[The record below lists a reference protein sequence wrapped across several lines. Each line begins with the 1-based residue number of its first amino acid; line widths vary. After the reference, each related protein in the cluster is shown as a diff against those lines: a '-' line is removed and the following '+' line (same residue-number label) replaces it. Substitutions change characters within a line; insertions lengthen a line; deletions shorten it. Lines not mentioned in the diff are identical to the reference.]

1 MSGAEATDAE
11 LIHRSLEDPEAF
23 REVFERHY
31 ESVRRF
37 AQRVVGREAGEE
49 IAAQTFLIAFQ
60 RRATYDLRYRSAR
73 SWLFGI
79 AYNVARHHLRA
90 ERSQH
95 DLLARIPRER
105 EETDPIE
112 TETLDAA
119 RLAPIL
125 RTALTGLRQEQR
137 SPFVLVALGELTYQE
152 TADILAIPVGS
163 VRSRIHRARA
173 TLRELLADM
182 RETLDVGDGAIAQS
196 PDDPTTPT
204 TEDPDPH
211 G

>member
-1 MSGAEATDAE
+1 VSGADATDAE
-11 LIHRSLEDPEAF
+11 LIRHSLEDPEEF

-37 AQRVVGREAGEE
+37 AQRVVGRDVGEE

-60 RRATYDLRYRSAR
+60 RRVTYDVGYPSAR

-79 AYNVARHHLRA
+79 AYNVLRHHLRA

-95 DLLARIPRER
+95 DLLARVPSER
-105 EETDPIE
+105 EATDPIE
-112 TETLDAA
+112 TEALDAA

-125 RTALTGLRQEQR
+125 RDALSKLREEQR
-137 SPFVLVALGELTYQE
+137 SPFVLVALGELTYRE
-152 TADILAIPVGS
+152 TADVLAIPVGS

-173 TLRELLADM
+173 TLRELLSDV
-182 RETLDVGDGAIAQS
+182 RETLDGGDGAIAQS
-196 PDDPTTPT
+196 PDDPTT
-204 TEDPDPH
+204 EDPESH

>member
-11 LIHRSLEDPEAF
+11 LIRRSLEDPEEF
-23 REVFERHY
+23 REIFERHY

-37 AQRVVGREAGEE
+37 AQRVVGRDVGEE

-60 RRATYDLRYRSAR
+60 RRATYDVGYRSAR

-79 AYNVARHHLRA
+79 AYNVLRHHLRG

-95 DLLARIPRER
+95 DLLARVPSER
-105 EETDPIE
+105 EATDPIE
-112 TETLDAA
+112 TEALDAA

-125 RTALTGLRQEQR
+125 RDALSKLREEQR
-137 SPFVLVALGELTYQE
+137 SPFVLVALGELTYRE
-152 TADILAIPVGS
+152 TADFLAIPVGS

-173 TLRELLADM
+173 ALRELLTDV
-182 RETLDVGDGAIAQS
+182 RETPDGGDAEIAQS
-196 PDDPTTPT
+196 TDGTT
-204 TEDPDPH
+204 TEDPEPH

>member
-1 MSGAEATDAE
+1 VSGAEATDAE
-11 LIHRSLEDPEAF
+11 LIHRSLEDPEEF

-31 ESVRRF
+31 GSVRRF

-49 IAAQTFLIAFQ
+49 VAAQTFLIAFQ
-60 RRATYDLRYRSAR
+60 RRGSYDVGYRSAR

-90 ERSQH
+90 ERSQQ

-105 EETDPIE
+105 EGTDPIE

-125 RTALTGLRQEQR
+125 RTALTELRQEQR
-137 SPFVLVALGELTYQE
+137 SPFVLVALGELTYRE

-173 TLRELLADM
+173 TLRELLTDV
-182 RETLDVGDGAIAQS
+182 RETLDGGDAPIAQS
-196 PDDPTTPT
+196 PDDPTT
-204 TEDPDPH
+204 EDPEPH

>member
-11 LIHRSLEDPEAF
+11 LIHRSLEDPEEF

-31 ESVRRF
+31 DAVRRF
-37 AQRVVGREAGEE
+37 AQRIVGREIGEE
-49 IAAQTFLIAFQ
+49 IAAQTFLIAFE
-60 RRATYDLRYRSAR
+60 RRANYDLGYRSAR

-95 DLLARIPRER
+95 DLLARVPPLREA
-105 EETDPIE
+105 TDPIE

-119 RLAPIL
+119 RLAPLL
-125 RTALTGLRQEQR
+125 RKALSELRQEQR

-152 TADILAIPVGS
+152 TADVLAIPVGS

-173 TLRELLADM
+173 TLRELLTDV
-182 RETLDVGDGAIAQS
+182 RETLDGGDEEIAS
-196 PDDPTTPT
+196 GTDDPT
-204 TEDPDPH
+204 TEDPEPH

>member
-1 MSGAEATDAE
+1 VSGAEATDAE
-11 LIHRSLEDPEAF
+11 LIRHSLEDPEEF

-37 AQRVVGREAGEE
+37 AQRVVGRDAGEE
-49 IAAQTFLIAFQ
+49 IAAKTFLIAFQ
-60 RRATYDLRYRSAR
+60 RRAAYDFGYRSAR

-90 ERSQH
+90 ERSQY
-95 DLLARIPRER
+95 DLLARLPKER
-105 EETDPIE
+105 EATDPIE

-125 RTALTGLRQEQR
+125 RDALSKLREEQR
-137 SPFVLVALGELTYQE
+137 SPFVLVALGELTYRE
-152 TADILAIPVGS
+152 TADVLAIPVGS

-173 TLRELLADM
+173 TLRELLTDV
-182 RETLDVGDGAIAQS
+182 RETLDGGDEAIGQRT
-196 PDDPTTPT
+196 DDTT
-204 TEDPDPH
+204 TEDPEPH

>member
-1 MSGAEATDAE
+1 VSGAEATDAE
-11 LIHRSLEDPEAF
+11 LIHRSLEDPEEF

-31 ESVRRF
+31 GSVRRF

-49 IAAQTFLIAFQ
+49 VAAQTFLIAFQ
-60 RRATYDLRYRSAR
+60 RRASYDVGYRSAR

-90 ERSQH
+90 ERSQQ

-105 EETDPIE
+105 EGTDPIE

-125 RTALTGLRQEQR
+125 RTALTELRQEQR
-137 SPFVLVALGELTYQE
+137 SPFVLVALGELTYRE
-152 TADILAIPVGS
+152 TADIRPS
-163 VRSRIHRARA
+163 RSGAFVLETIHRARA
-173 TLRELLADM
+173 TLRELLTDV
-182 RETLDVGDGAIAQS
+182 RETLDGGDAPIAQG
-196 PDDPTTPT
+196 PDDHHRGP
-204 TEDPDPH
+204 
-211 G
+211 

>member
-11 LIHRSLEDPEAF
+11 LIHRSLEDPEEF

-31 ESVRRF
+31 DAVRRF
-37 AQRVVGREAGEE
+37 AQRIVGREIGEE
-49 IAAQTFLIAFQ
+49 IAAQTFLIAFE
-60 RRATYDLRYRSAR
+60 RRANYDLEYRSAR

-95 DLLARIPRER
+95 DLLARVPPLREA
-105 EETDPIE
+105 TDPIE

-119 RLAPIL
+119 RLAPLL
-125 RTALTGLRQEQR
+125 RKALSELRQEQR

-152 TADILAIPVGS
+152 TADVLAIPVGS

-173 TLRELLADM
+173 TLRELLADVW
-182 RETLDVGDGAIAQS
+182 ETLDGGDEEIAS
-196 PDDPTTPT
+196 GTDDPT
-204 TEDPDPH
+204 TEDPEPH

>member
-1 MSGAEATDAE
+1 VSGAEPTDAE
-11 LIHRSLEDPEAF
+11 LIRRSLEDPEGF

-31 ESVRRF
+31 EAVRRF
-37 AQRVVGREAGEE
+37 AQRLVGREAGEE
-49 IAAQTFLIAFQ
+49 IAAQTFLVAFQ
-60 RRATYDLRYRSAR
+60 RRATYDAGYRSAR

-79 AYNVARHHLRA
+79 AFNVARHHVRS

-95 DLLARIPRER
+95 DLLARVPRER
-105 EETDPIE
+105 EATDPIE

-125 RTALTGLRQEQR
+125 RKALSVLQPEQR
-137 SPFVLVALGELTYQE
+137 IPFVLVALGELTYQE
-152 TADILAIPVGS
+152 TADVLAIPVGS

-173 TLRELLADM
+173 TLRELLADV
-182 RETLDVGDGAIAQS
+182 RETLDGGDEEIAHTTDDDTTTGAPES
-196 PDDPTTPT
+196 D
-204 TEDPDPH
+204 

>member
-1 MSGAEATDAE
+1 MSGADATDAE
-11 LIHRSLEDPEAF
+11 LIRHSLEDPEEF

-31 ESVRRF
+31 ASVRRF

-49 IAAQTFLIAFQ
+49 VAAQTFLIAFQ
-60 RRATYDLRYRSAR
+60 RRASYDVGYLSAR

-90 ERSQH
+90 ERSQQ

-105 EETDPIE
+105 EASDPIAIE
-112 TETLDAA
+112 ALDAA

-125 RTALTGLRQEQR
+125 RQALSELREEQR

-152 TADILAIPVGS
+152 TADVLAIPVGS

-173 TLRELLADM
+173 TLRELLTAV
-182 RETLDVGDGAIAQS
+182 RETPDGGDAAIAQS
-196 PDDPTTPT
+196 TDGIT
-204 TEDPDPH
+204 TEDPEPH

>member
-11 LIHRSLEDPEAF
+11 LIRHSLEDPEEF

-37 AQRVVGREAGEE
+37 AQRVVGRDAGEE

-60 RRATYDLRYRSAR
+60 RRPTYDFGYRSAR

-90 ERSQH
+90 ERSQY
-95 DLLARIPRER
+95 DLLGRLPKER
-105 EETDPIE
+105 EASDPIAIE
-112 TETLDAA
+112 ALDAA

-125 RTALTGLRQEQR
+125 RRALSELREEQR

-152 TADILAIPVGS
+152 TADVLAIPVGS

-173 TLRELLADM
+173 TLRELLTAV
-182 RETLDVGDGAIAQS
+182 RETPDGGDAAIAQS
-196 PDDPTTPT
+196 TDGITA
-204 TEDPDPH
+204 EDPEPH

>member
-1 MSGAEATDAE
+1 VSGADATDAE
-11 LIHRSLEDPEAF
+11 LIRHSLEDPEEF

-37 AQRVVGREAGEE
+37 AQRVVGRDAGEE

-60 RRATYDLRYRSAR
+60 RRFTYDFGYRSAR

-95 DLLARIPRER
+95 DLLARVPSER
-105 EETDPIE
+105 EATDPIE

-125 RTALTGLRQEQR
+125 RDALSKLREEQR
-137 SPFVLVALGELTYQE
+137 SPFVLVALGELTYRE
-152 TADILAIPVGS
+152 TADVLAIPVGS

-173 TLRELLADM
+173 TLRELLIDV
-182 RETLDVGDGAIAQS
+182 RETLDGGDEAIAQRT
-196 PDDPTTPT
+196 DDPA
-204 TEDPDPH
+204 TEDPEPH

>member
-1 MSGAEATDAE
+1 VSGADATDAE
-11 LIHRSLEDPEAF
+11 LIRHSLEDPEEF

-37 AQRVVGREAGEE
+37 AQRVVGRDAGEE

-60 RRATYDLRYRSAR
+60 RRATYDVGYRSAR

-79 AYNVARHHLRA
+79 AYNVLRHHLRA

-95 DLLARIPRER
+95 DLLARVPSER
-105 EETDPIE
+105 EATDPIE
-112 TETLDAA
+112 TEALDAA

-125 RTALTGLRQEQR
+125 RDALSKLREEQR
-137 SPFVLVALGELTYQE
+137 SPFVLVALGELTYRE
-152 TADILAIPVGS
+152 TADVLAIPVGS

-173 TLRELLADM
+173 TLRELLSDV
-182 RETLDVGDGAIAQS
+182 RETLDGGDAEIAQS
-196 PDDPTTPT
+196 MDDPA
-204 TEDPDPH
+204 TEDPEPH

>member
-11 LIHRSLEDPEAF
+11 LIRHSLEDPEEF

-37 AQRVVGREAGEE
+37 AQRVVGRDAGEE
-49 IAAQTFLIAFQ
+49 IAAQTFMIAFQ
-60 RRATYDLRYRSAR
+60 RRPTYDFGYPSAR

-95 DLLARIPRER
+95 DLLARVPSER
-105 EETDPIE
+105 EATDPIE

-125 RTALTGLRQEQR
+125 RDALSKLREEQR
-137 SPFVLVALGELTYQE
+137 SPFVLVALGELTYRE
-152 TADILAIPVGS
+152 TADVLAIPVGS

-173 TLRELLADM
+173 TLRELLSDV
-182 RETLDVGDGAIAQS
+182 RETLDGGEAEIAQS
-196 PDDPTTPT
+196 MDETT
-204 TEDPDPH
+204 TEDPEPH

>member
-1 MSGAEATDAE
+1 MPGADATDAE
-11 LIHRSLEDPEAF
+11 LIRHSLEDPEEF
-23 REVFERHY
+23 REIFERHY

-37 AQRVVGREAGEE
+37 AQRVVGRDAGEE

-60 RRATYDLRYRSAR
+60 RRSTYDVGYPSAR

-95 DLLARIPRER
+95 YLLTRLPKER
-105 EETDPIE
+105 EATDQSAIE
-112 TETLDAA
+112 ALDAA

-125 RTALTGLRQEQR
+125 RKALSELREEQR
-137 SPFVLVALGELTYQE
+137 TPFVLVALGELTYRE
-152 TADILAIPVGS
+152 TADLLAIPVGS

-173 TLRELLADM
+173 TLRELLTAV
-182 RETLDVGDGAIAQS
+182 RETPDRGDAEIAQS
-196 PDDPTTPT
+196 PDGITA
-204 TEDPDPH
+204 EDPEPH

>member
-1 MSGAEATDAE
+1 VSGADATDAE
-11 LIHRSLEDPEAF
+11 LIRHSLEDPEEF

-37 AQRVVGREAGEE
+37 AQRVVGRDAGEE
-49 IAAQTFLIAFQ
+49 TAAQTFLIAFQ
-60 RRATYDLRYRSAR
+60 RRFTYDFGYPSAR

-95 DLLARIPRER
+95 DLLTRLPKER
-105 EETDPIE
+105 EATDPIAIE
-112 TETLDAA
+112 ALDAA

-125 RTALTGLRQEQR
+125 RKALSELREEQR
-137 SPFVLVALGELTYQE
+137 SPFVLVALGELTYRE
-152 TADILAIPVGS
+152 TADVLAIPVGS

-173 TLRELLADM
+173 TLRELLTVV
-182 RETLDVGDGAIAQS
+182 RETPDGGDAEIAPGTDV
-196 PDDPTTPT
+196 TT
-204 TEDPDPH
+204 TEDPDRH

>member
-1 MSGAEATDAE
+1 VSGADATDAE
-11 LIHRSLEDPEAF
+11 LIHRSLEDPEEF
-23 REVFERHY
+23 REIFERHY

-37 AQRVVGREAGEE
+37 AQRVVGRDVGEE
-49 IAAQTFLIAFQ
+49 IAAQTFLIAFH
-60 RRATYDLRYRSAR
+60 RRATYDVGYPSAR

-79 AYNVARHHLRA
+79 AYNVVRHHLRA

-95 DLLARIPRER
+95 DLLARLPKER
-105 EETDPIE
+105 EATDPIE

-125 RTALTGLRQEQR
+125 RNALSKLREEQR
-137 SPFVLVALGELTYQE
+137 SPFVLVALGELTYRE
-152 TADILAIPVGS
+152 TADVLAIPVGS

-173 TLRELLADM
+173 RLRELLSDV
-182 RETLDVGDGAIAQS
+182 RETLDGGDEAIAQRT
-196 PDDPTTPT
+196 DDPA
-204 TEDPDPH
+204 TEDPEPH